1 MFFFFVSAAFWL
13 LQSLN
18 ETFDVELKVPLKL
31 ENVPSDVVI
40 TSDLPSDLNVM
51 VRDKGT
57 VLVRYIYG
65 TEQVPVRVDYKDY
78 DKGNASGRVSVTL
91 LDVQKKVQAQLL
103 SSTRIVSLKPDT
115 LEFFFNKGARKKVPV
130 KLAGVVETSPE
141 YYLQQV
147 EFTPDSV
154 EVLAP
159 SAILDTITEAFI
171 TPVYFS
177 DLSANEK
184 TISMLRPVRGAKFI
198 PDQVEMNVM
207 IDLKTLFLIVLGIAL
222 LVLIIYLI
230 QLTRKIM
237 TSMDHT
243 INILE
248 DVAIIT
254 DLAAKRSKDV
264 DGIIGDVS
272 ESVESLSQAVKGDQ
286 NIFSAISSVIKAV
299 AAVKNAGSKE

>member
-130 KLAGVVETSPE
+130 KLAGVVEASP
-141 YYLQQV
+141 

-184 TISMLRPVRGAKFI
+184 TINVLRPVRGAKFI

-207 IDLKTLFLIVLGIAL
+207 IDLYTEKTVEVPVFGVNFPGSKDLRTFPSKVKVTFRVGMSRFKEITADDFVLAVTYEELMKNRSPKIQLHLKSMPSGVSNVRIEPSE
-222 LVLIIYLI
+222 VDYLI
-230 QLTRKIM
+230 EQVQEE
-237 TSMDHT
+237 
-243 INILE
+243 NE
-248 DVAIIT
+248 
-254 DLAAKRSKDV
+254 
-264 DGIIGDVS
+264 
-272 ESVESLSQAVKGDQ
+272 
-286 NIFSAISSVIKAV
+286 
-299 AAVKNAGSKE
+299 